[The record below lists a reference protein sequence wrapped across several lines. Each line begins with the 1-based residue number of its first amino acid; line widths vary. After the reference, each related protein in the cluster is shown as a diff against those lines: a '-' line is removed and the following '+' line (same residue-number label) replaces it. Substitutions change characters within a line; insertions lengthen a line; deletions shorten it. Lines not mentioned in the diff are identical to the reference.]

1 MHSNPPSAATSF
13 ISCVF
18 KSNAKEASLPKI
30 VTDMMDR
37 EVFTSLYAL
46 MNTHEATL
54 LAQQGAAF
62 DTAVYLHYT
71 EMVGELGCHYM

>member
-1 MHSNPPSAATSF
+1 
-13 ISCVF
+13 
-18 KSNAKEASLPKI
+18 
-30 VTDMMDR
+30 MDR